1 MHPTIAQ
8 GFVQHH
14 QAALHQ
20 EAQQSRLAAQARAGR
35 PGRPWPERVAALAGR
50 LRAFGSTSHLADR
63 AQARGQASAAQ
74 VAMAVPAQD
83 LGAQAP
89 GPGADPVA
97 AGPRRPASWARA
109 RAISFGPT
117 GRTLSGPSDVTPPSP
132 AL

>member
-35 PGRPWPERVAALAGR
+35 TGPSWRQRVVALAARVQG
-50 LRAFGSTSHLADR
+50 AGVAGPLAAS
-63 AQARGQASAAQ
+63 AQAAVQASAVQASAA
-74 VAMAVPAQD
+74 MPAHGPALSD
-83 LGAQAP
+83 P
-89 GPGADPVA
+89 TPGADQIA
-97 AGPRRPASWARA
+97 ARSRHPASWARA
-109 RAISFGPT
+109 RAISFGPA
-117 GRTLSGPSDVTPPSP
+117 GRTMSGPPDVTPPSP